1 MSVGY
6 RVLPKDRAELL
17 TRVREAQEALVATIS
32 ATSAD
37 QLTTREAGDGWSV
50 KDHLEHL
57 AGGRRMVL
65 SLLHGRPG
73 WEGLGVEEQVYLN
86 EDDDA
91 VNALIWLR
99 TRDVPLAQA
108 LAEFQETHRE
118 LLAEL
123 TALSEKEWTRRFDP
137 FRPGDLRPL
146 IEGVAAN
153 SYWHDAEHR
162 EWIIALQARLRAS
175 SQGKR

>member
-6 RVLPKDRAELL
+6 RVLPKDRTELL
-17 TRVREAQEALVATIS
+17 AWVQEAREALDDTIS
-32 ATSAD
+32 AASREE
-37 QLTTREAGDGWSV
+37 LTTREAGDGWSV

-57 AGGRRMVL
+57 AAWRRKVL

-91 VNALIWLR
+91 VNAIIWRR
-99 TRDVPLAQA
+99 TRDVPLPQA

-123 TALSEKEWTRRFDP
+123 SGLSEKEWTRRFDP

-146 IEGVAAN
+146 IEGIAAN